1 MNRHLQR
8 SIERLPLV
16 VFMGMYVF
24 SCYIGVALLLAS
36 SRFWAWT
43 NLLSAPQ
50 LAPLDRD
57 SLTTLLA
64 LLHGGPLL
72 LWLGYESGL
81 LLWRRCLKRYLI
93 FEASDSP
100 NLSRPALFLYL
111 GTIAAATISL
121 ARADAFSNLAAWTD
135 YFTYVRVRFHIF
147 STLSH
152 FEFVNLYTW
161 LPLTSA
167 LILILKRRWW
177 YHVGV
182 FGVLGFLELSL
193 FQKRP
198 LLTGVLMIAAAL
210 CAYRFLGMAPRRA
223 MRLRLWLPAG
233 AALCAALYF
242 LNAAL
247 MLRLVLSP
255 STQALVLEKEKD
267 ELQVAEVKTGGI
279 PEPEAGREEGNPAA
293 PADRTPALIVRPKL
307 PAVVSFDRHIV
318 PARTGQAMA
327 LYVLFAPLTRT
338 SVPAIAYAQAF
349 PDRIPYYHL
358 DLALDIL
365 GIGRMPCCQSAPLAR
380 PERCKR
386 RGGSVSVRTVQPGR
400 HSGRAGRVL
409 SGRGSH
415 WRPLVRPLDVRPA
428 LNQRQPGGESRA
440 DTGMDDCHRLTPQR
454 AAGQL
459 WRRVG
464 CSTSRPCMGIGAL
477 PRRATGHALFR
488 RGRTGRDFI
497 GSRLGGCSEW
507 NRRAATKRLYQ
518 TLGLS

>member
-365 GIGRMPCCQSAPLAR
+365 GIGRMPDDNRVVSRLLWPDQKGASAVAVPFQFALFSQGGIVVALVGSFLAGAAI
-380 PERCKR
+380 
-386 RGGSVSVRTVQPGR
+386 GGLWYALWMSDRLSI
-400 HSGRAGRVL
+400 SGSLAASLVLILAWMIATDSLRNALLASYGVVWAAAPVVLVWGLEHFRAGRLVMPY
-409 SGRGSH
+409 SGG
-415 WRPLVRPLDVRPA
+415 A
-428 LNQRQPGGESRA
+428 EPGGISS
-440 DTGMDDCHRLTPQR
+440 
-454 AAGQL
+454 
-459 WRRVG
+459 V
-464 CSTSRPCMGIGAL
+464 
-477 PRRATGHALFR
+477 
-488 RGRTGRDFI
+488 RD
-497 GSRLGGCSEW
+497 
-507 NRRAATKRLYQ
+507 
-518 TLGLS
+518 